1 MAGVRRIQ
9 QLGRPAEGSVV
20 TPHVVACEPPAWVRG
35 AARVQT
41 ACVLLCFPLVLS
53 RHSSVA
59 RYAFFAVLIV
69 TLALG
74 TALVLARAF
83 APRPARLGWGLV
95 GGAMVIYV
103 STFLLYAVPSEA
115 AHRTSD
121 LLGLAVYPFYV
132 GAIVL
137 LLRQASTTFHA
148 STALDGLVAGL
159 GVASLATLAFGPTTA
174 DTSLNVATKFSLLAY
189 AAGDSLIL
197 SILLGALAAL
207 GWPWRSGWGLLVA
220 SFGLMTVADVYNV
233 LFPAVGNLDNI
244 PLVTICWPIASLLI
258 ARASW
263 GPAAPARPVKGSTR
277 LLVVPGLVT
286 FFALAVLT
294 SDLDGLQVPG
304 VSQALAAAGV
314 VAVFV
319 RTALTFR
326 EVSELAETRR
336 LVVTDELTGLHN
348 RRELY
353 VRLDE
358 QLANMS
364 GDESLAL
371 LLLDL
376 DRFKEVND
384 ALGHAVGDD
393 LLRQIGTRL
402 VDELVGVIGARG
414 VVARLGGD
422 EFAVLME
429 GADQATAQKA
439 ATHIE
444 KVLQRPFRLDGITLQ
459 VAASTGIAMAPAHAS
474 DRTSLM
480 RCADVAMYDA
490 KRAGAGHA
498 TYAATSDANSLTRLQ
513 MMHDLRRALES
524 DELLCHFQPKFD
536 LRTGQVV
543 GAEALVRWLHPQR
556 GLLMPDTFLPL
567 AEQMGLMRA
576 LTDTVLQLALTEC
589 RRWRQNGHD
598 LTVAVNVSATN
609 LLDADLSPRIEAAL
623 RGHRLPADRLTVE
636 ITESVLMIDLERA
649 RETLDAL
656 RLVGVSISV
665 DDYGTGYSSLAYL
678 RRLNLDELKL
688 DRSFIAALSQT
699 ERDIA
704 IVSST
709 VELAHVL
716 GLRVVAEG
724 VETEAD
730 WRMLGELGCDLVQG
744 YYCGRPVPADELMAL
759 VERHDASPLPV
770 YAVQQQ
776 R

>member
-1 MAGVRRIQ
+1 VTTPVIALARR
-9 QLGRPAEGSVV
+9 
-20 TPHVVACEPPAWVRG
+20 PAWVR
-35 AARVQT
+35 AAGRAQVVG
-41 ACVLLCFPLVLS
+41 VLLCFPLVLA

-59 RYAFFAVLIV
+59 SITLLAVLVI

-74 TALVLARAF
+74 AALVLARAC

-95 GGAMVIYV
+95 AGGMVIYV
-103 STFLLYAVPSEA
+103 TTFALYGVPSEA
-115 AHRTSD
+115 VHRIAD
-121 LLGLAVYPFYV
+121 LFGLAVYPLYI

-137 LLRQASTTFHA
+137 LLRQASATFHD
-148 STALDGLVAGL
+148 STALDGLVAAL
-159 GVASLATLAFGPTTA
+159 GVASLATLAFGPTMA
-174 DTSLNVATKFSLLAY
+174 DTSLSFGTRFSLLAY
-189 AAGDSLIL
+189 AAGDILIL
-197 SILLGALAAL
+197 SILLGAMAAL
-207 GWPWRSGWGLLVA
+207 GWPWRSGWTRLVA
-220 SFGLMTVADVYNV
+220 GFALMTVADVYGV
-233 LFPAVGNLDNI
+233 LVPAVGTLDNV
-244 PLVTICWPIASLLI
+244 PLVTICWPIAALLI
-258 ARASW
+258 ARAAWST
-263 GPAAPARPVKGSTR
+263 PTPTRLVKGSTR

-286 FFALAVLT
+286 FFALGVLT
-294 SDLDGLQVPG
+294 SDIGGVQVPG
-304 VSQALAAAGV
+304 ISQVLAAAAV

-326 EVSELAETRR
+326 EVSDLAETRR

-353 VRLDE
+353 ARLDE
-358 QLANMS
+358 QIAHLS
-364 GDESLAL
+364 GDGTLAL
-371 LLLDL
+371 LMLDL

-393 LLRQIGTRL
+393 LLRQIGSRL
-402 VDELVGVIGARG
+402 VDELVGLIGARG

-429 GADQATAQKA
+429 GGDQVA
-439 ATHIE
+439 AESAAAHIE
-444 KVLQRPFRLDGITLQ
+444 TILQRPFPLDGITLH

-490 KRAGAGHA
+490 KRAGVGHS
-498 TYAATSDANSLTRLQ
+498 TYAASSDANARTRLQ
-513 MMHDLRRALES
+513 MMHDLRSALES
-524 DELLCHFQPKFD
+524 DQLLCHFQPKFD
-536 LRTGQVV
+536 LRTGRVV
-543 GAEALVRWLHPQR
+543 GAEALVRWLHPRR
-556 GLLMPDTFLPL
+556 GLLMPDNFLPL
-567 AEQMGLMRA
+567 AEQMGLMRS
-576 LTDTVLQLALTEC
+576 LTDTVLRLALTEC
-589 RRWRQNGHD
+589 RRWRQSGHD

-636 ITESVLMIDLERA
+636 ITESVLMIDPERA
-649 RETLDAL
+649 RDTLDAL

-699 ERDIA
+699 ERDVA

-744 YYCGRPVPADELMAL
+744 YYCGRPVPADELIAL
-759 VERHDASPLPV
+759 VEKHDASPLPV
-770 YAVQQQ
+770 HALHQQ